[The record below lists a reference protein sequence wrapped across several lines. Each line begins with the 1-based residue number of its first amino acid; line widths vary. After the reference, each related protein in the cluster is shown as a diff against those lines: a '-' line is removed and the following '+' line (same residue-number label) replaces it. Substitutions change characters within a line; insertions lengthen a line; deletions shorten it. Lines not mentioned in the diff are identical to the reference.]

1 MKTLQLHEAKARLSE
16 LIDAVLAG
24 EEVIISRYGKPVAK
38 LTGLAPPARRELGFY
53 PIRFESD
60 LLEPTDDEMLRAFY
74 GESDN
79 GEA

>member
-16 LIDAVLAG
+16 LIDAVQRG

-38 LTGLAPPARRELGFY
+38 LVGLGAPEQRELGFY

-60 LLEPTDDEMLRAFY
+60 LLEPTDDEVLRAFY
-74 GESDN
+74 GDDSGSES
-79 GEA
+79 